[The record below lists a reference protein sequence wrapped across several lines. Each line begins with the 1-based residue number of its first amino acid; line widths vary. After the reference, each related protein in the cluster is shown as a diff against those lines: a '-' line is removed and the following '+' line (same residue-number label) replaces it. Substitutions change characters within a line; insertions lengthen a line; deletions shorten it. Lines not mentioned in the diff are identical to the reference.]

1 MACRLVNLHNHPL
14 SIDLRGGETIV
25 LPPGQTSRALL
36 EELLYD
42 NPFLREWE
50 AAGWLARLPAKFA
63 DTQAAGE
70 TPPEAEVEAKPAA
83 EPPETEAET
92 EEPADE
98 AEDEGDSESDE
109 DADPDAPQPKPR
121 RRKKQ
126 R

>member
-1 MACRLVNLHNHPL
+1 MACRLVNLHNYPL
-14 SIDLRGGETIV
+14 SIDLRGGETLV

-63 DTQAAGE
+63 DTQPQTAAE
-70 TPPEAEVEAKPAA
+70 DAEAKPA
-83 EPPETEAET
+83 
-92 EEPADE
+92 EEPADD
-98 AEDEGDSESDE
+98 AEDEADSESDE
-109 DADPDAPQPKPR
+109 DADPGAPHPKPR
-121 RRKKQ
+121 RRKTH

>member
-50 AAGWLARLPAKFA
+50 GAGWLARLPAKFA
-63 DTQAAGE
+63 DTQPQTAAE
-70 TPPEAEVEAKPAA
+70 NAAAKPAE
-83 EPPETEAET
+83 EPADEVQ

-98 AEDEGDSESDE
+98 AEDEADSEGDE
-109 DADPDAPQPKPR
+109 DADPDAPHPKPR
-121 RRKKQ
+121 RRKKH

>member
-1 MACRLVNLHNHPL
+1 MACRLVNLHNYPL

-63 DTQAAGE
+63 DTQPQAADE
-70 TPPEAEVEAKPAA
+70 PAPQLEATDEEAEAKPA
-83 EPPETEAET
+83 

-98 AEDEGDSESDE
+98 AEDEADSESDE
-109 DADPDAPQPKPR
+109 DADPDAPHPKPR
-121 RRKKQ
+121 RRKKH